1 MENLVEQLE
10 EAFSEM
16 AQGQDQD
23 YYNQPIPSELDGK
36 VGRVVRMFLDSSPT
50 ERGIFFRLTNE
61 GVSYLFIIFAE
72 RMASLGVRERSRQ
85 RLLEGLLALVIEDY
99 RADYRDSLIV
109 LAALSD
115 AATKIS
121 VTPEELFA
129 EAASYSNNSVV
140 SNITEFHKWDPADW
154 SLKAVGYKEVNGPD
168 GFRYVWG

>member
-1 MENLVEQLE
+1 
-10 EAFSEM
+10 
-16 AQGQDQD
+16 
-23 YYNQPIPSELDGK
+23 
-36 VGRVVRMFLDSSPT
+36 
-50 ERGIFFRLTNE
+50 
-61 GVSYLFIIFAE
+61 
-72 RMASLGVRERSRQ
+72 MASLGVRERSRQ